1 MKKEKLNWL
10 FFGWLGVEDKAIPWN
25 EIFAWVA
32 MQGERQQNLG
42 VDKNFVKRTNQWEF
56 VRLWLMLQSEA
67 KKKENLQCA

>member
-10 FFGWLGVEDKAIPWN
+10 FLGWLGVEDKVIPWN

-56 VRLWLMLQSEA
+56 VTLWLILQNEA

>member
-10 FFGWLGVEDKAIPWN
+10 FLGWLGVEDKVIPWN